1 MRRSYDDCHR
11 RSRSSADADSDA
23 CMPVGGMVPT
33 GAFRLPDA
41 DWSRWQVD
49 AGDEW
54 VMLAAGVV
62 LPRQGWKIHCSST
75 VDDAQSVLDHV
86 ARFCHE
92 RSTAFKYV
100 PSRRRLAW
108 RNSKEAPAAAA
119 AKFITIYP
127 QAPELEEWIRGLHER
142 IGAREAPAILGD
154 LRWRSGPVHV
164 RYGGFQ
170 ARTVLGRDGV
180 PVPAIVRLDG
190 GFEPDVRGTTFEP
203 PAWVELPVFL
213 SDQRRRLKEADPG
226 PLADYA
232 FESAITVTAA
242 GGTYRARRRADGAPV
257 VLKEARPLITV
268 GSGQAPERLAHE
280 SAVLDDLSPVLGIVT
295 KVRAFDA
302 GGHSFLELDA
312 IEGDTLNRA
321 LYSRNPMVA
330 PDSDEGVRVA
340 YRDRVLAVMGHLTE
354 TVRRLHDLG
363 VVHGDLHP
371 GNVMV
376 DGRDRPVIIDFESA
390 APMSTE
396 VSRTVLIGAHGYAAP
411 STVRGAARDAYSL
424 AAMTLN
430 AFLPLSF
437 LHGLDPG
444 LVDEHVEAARRAFL
458 LDGDLCAELVGQLSV
473 WNIAPSTTETAL
485 ADSGARQNRPAALP
499 GLLLAARSVLSTHI
513 ADPDGGASSCVPPQ
527 SGPWVTRA
535 DDEERHGCIQ
545 ALSATGMLSSD
556 EQSALV
562 RDVRRPCVTKGL
574 LGGSASKVVLVGRL
588 RLPGVDALVDAL
600 VVEVDETVDLGL
612 RDGLA
617 GMGIALIAEQARN
630 PSERTGAV
638 ICEISRRLD
647 VECHMTDEWQ
657 VGLFDGAA
665 GIAIFHVAHAGLIG
679 DAAPLAKAREL
690 LVAALRRCAST
701 DDGRLEVRD
710 GPRTL
715 PFLGAGSAGLGVAI
729 LAYLEMAADDELEA
743 VLPGIERAC
752 SAELVVHAGLCD
764 GRAGM
769 MVFLAELAR
778 SGRGSPDLTS
788 TMVRHV
794 RRLEWHA
801 LRVEGGVTFPSRDLD
816 ATSPGLA
823 HGAAGVVIG
832 LDAAARTI
840 AGGDTLRALPDY
852 LFLRGGAR

>member
-1 MRRSYDDCHR
+1 MRRSDDDCHR
-11 RSRSSADADSDA
+11 RSRSSADAGLRL
-23 CMPVGGMVPT
+23 GGRVPL
-33 GAFRLPDA
+33 GAFRLPEV

-54 VMLAAGVV
+54 VMLAARVG

-75 VDDAQSVLDHV
+75 VDDGQSVLDHV

-100 PSRRRLAW
+100 PSRRHLAW

-119 AKFITIYP
+119 AKFITVYP
-127 QAPELEEWIRGLHER
+127 PVHELDEWVRGLHER
-142 IGAREAPAILGD
+142 IGDRKAPAILGD
-154 LRWRSGPVHV
+154 LRWRGGPVHV

-170 ARTVLGRDGV
+170 ARTTLGRDGL
-180 PVPAIVRLDG
+180 PVPAIVRPDG
-190 GFEPDVRGTTFEP
+190 RFEPDVRGTAFDP
-203 PAWVELPVFL
+203 PAWVELPLFL
-213 SDQRRRLKEADPG
+213 ADQRRRLKEADPG
-226 PLADYA
+226 SLADYA

-242 GGTYRARRRADGAPV
+242 GGIYRARRRADGVPV

-268 GSGQAPERLAHE
+268 GSGQAPERLVHE
-280 SAVLDDLSPVLGIVT
+280 GAVLEDLSRVRGIVT
-295 KVRAFDA
+295 KVRAFEA

-321 LYSRNPMVA
+321 VYSSNPLVA
-330 PDSDEGVRVA
+330 PDSDERTRVA
-340 YRDRVLAVMGHLTE
+340 YRDRVLSVMGQLAE

-363 VVHGDLHP
+363 MVHGDLHP

-376 DGRDRPVIIDFESA
+376 DGSDRPVIVDFESA
-390 APMSTE
+390 APVSTE
-396 VSRTVLIGAHGYAAP
+396 VSRTDLIGAHGYAAP
-411 STVRGAARDAYSL
+411 ATVRGAARDEYSL

-430 AFLPLSF
+430 AFVPLSF
-437 LHGLDPG
+437 LHGLDPE
-444 LVDEHVEAARRAFL
+444 LVDEHIEAAREAFL
-458 LDGDLCAELVGQLSV
+458 LDGDLCTELAGRLSV
-473 WNIAPSTTETAL
+473 WKVASSTIEKSRVDSCVGQNPTAT
-485 ADSGARQNRPAALP
+485 PP
-499 GLLLAARSVLSTHI
+499 GLLQAARSGLS
-513 ADPDGGASSCVPPQ
+513 ALVANPEGGGSRVPARFGPQ
-527 SGPWVTRA
+527 VAPTN
-535 DDEERHGCIQ
+535 DEGCIGHLQ
-545 ALSATGMLSSD
+545 ALSATGMLSPD
-556 EQSALV
+556 EQMALLQ
-562 RDVRRPCVTKGL
+562 DARRPCLTKGM
-574 LGGSASKVVLVGRL
+574 LGGLASKALLVARL
-588 RLPGVDALVDAL
+588 RLPGADALVGEL
-600 VVEVDETVDLGL
+600 VDEVDETVDLGL

-617 GMGIALIAEQARN
+617 GMGVAVIVEHARN
-630 PSERTGAV
+630 PSERTGEA
-638 ICEISRRLD
+638 IREISRRLGGQ
-647 VECHMTDEWQ
+647 CSMTDEWH
-657 VGLFDGAA
+657 VGLLDGAA

-679 DAAPLAKAREL
+679 DAAPLVKAREL

-752 SAELVVHAGLCD
+752 SAELVVHAGLSD

-832 LDAAARTI
+832 LDAAARTV
-840 AGGDTLRALPDY
+840 AGGDALRALPDY
-852 LFLRGGAR
+852 LFLRGGTR